1 MGISNSHGTDL
12 CGQVRICVDMR
23 LANEAI
29 RRVRHPTPTVN
40 DISFEKKQERMTEE
54 YVNFITSSSVPKAM
68 TLEEIVTATNSDGTL
83 QELQVACHQT

>member
-1 MGISNSHGTDL
+1 
-12 CGQVRICVDMR
+12 MR